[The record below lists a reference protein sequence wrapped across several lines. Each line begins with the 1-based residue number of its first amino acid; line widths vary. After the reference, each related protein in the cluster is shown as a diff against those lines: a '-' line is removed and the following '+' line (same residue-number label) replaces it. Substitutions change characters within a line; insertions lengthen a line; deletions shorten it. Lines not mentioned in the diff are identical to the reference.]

1 MNRDLQLKITTL
13 YEKVELEK
21 LSTESLIIWI
31 VGKSQEKELKLSAEE
46 IVLECWLLNP
56 QKHSM
61 RGYPQFP
68 DSSVVIKRIGEMKGK
83 KGLLKG
89 SEMGG
94 YELTDISRVRYF
106 DLRAL
111 VENQKVNEKKGINT
125 ANRSLSSLEEA
136 PFKRLIKTPAYK
148 KFIENKLEQIVET
161 DFLYF
166 YGINWHSKKSF
177 IQNRLK
183 NVDSIVD
190 SFSQKDSKLLEVK
203 EYLNSKFK
211 STRQSLI
218 NN

>member
-1 MNRDLQLKITTL
+1 MNRKLELKVAT
-13 YEKVELEK
+13 EKEKSELEK
-21 LSTESLIIWI
+21 LSTEALILWI
-31 VGKSQEKELKLSAEE
+31 VGKSQEKKLKLSPEE
-46 IVLECWLLNP
+46 IVLECWLINP

-94 YELTDISRVRYF
+94 YELTDISKVKFY
-106 DLRAL
+106 DLIAL
-111 VENQKVNEKKGINT
+111 VENHRVNERKGFNT
-125 ANRSLSSLEEA
+125 ANRDISSLEEA
-136 PFKRLIKTPAYK
+136 PYKRLTKTPAYK
-148 KFIENKLEQIVET
+148 KFVENKLEQIVET

-190 SFSQKDSKLLEVK
+190 TFSQKDFKLLEVK

-211 STRQSLI
+211 STKQSLI